1 MENLKKYYIESD
13 HHINID
19 SYEKG
24 ELNNV
29 NYYKMD
35 SIILA
40 ENEKLAIEKY
50 SSKILGFDIDF
61 DNLDIDVETGNIWAN
76 ILVDKDNFQASIE
89 QVEKWKLDKIILYS
103 DIFNIRIYEL
113 NQLFINELQTV

>member
-1 MENLKKYYIESD
+1 MENLKKYYIESNHD
-13 HHINID
+13 INID
-19 SYEKG
+19 SHEKG

-50 SSKILGFDIDF
+50 NSKILGFDIDF
-61 DNLDIDVETGNIWAN
+61 DNLDIDDETGNIWGN
-76 ILVDKDNFQASIE
+76 ILVDKDNIQASIE
-89 QVEKWKLDKIILYS
+89 QVKKWKLDKITLYS
-103 DIFNIRIYEL
+103 DIFKIRIYEL
-113 NQLFINELQTV
+113 SQLFINESKTI

>member
-13 HHINID
+13 HNIYED
-19 SYEKG
+19 SYKEG

-29 NYYKMD
+29 NFYKMD

-50 SSKILGFDIDF
+50 STKILGFDIDF
-61 DNLDIDVETGNIWAN
+61 DNLEIDEETGNIWAN

-89 QVEKWKLDKIILYS
+89 QVEKWKLNKLILYS
-103 DIFNIRIYEL
+103 DMINFKIYEL
-113 NQLFINELQTV
+113 SQLFINELETV

>member
-1 MENLKKYYIESD
+1 MENLKKYYIKSD
-13 HHINID
+13 HDINID
-19 SYEKG
+19 SYENG

-29 NYYKMD
+29 NNYKMD

-50 SSKILGFDIDF
+50 CSKILGFDIDF
-61 DNLDIDVETGNIWAN
+61 DNLDIDKETGNIWAC

-113 NQLFINELQTV
+113 NQIFINELQTV

>member
-1 MENLKKYYIESD
+1 MKNLKKYYIESTHD
-13 HHINID
+13 INID

-61 DNLDIDVETGNIWAN
+61 DNLDIDDETGNIWGN
-76 ILVDKDNFQASIE
+76 ILVDKDNIQASIE
-89 QVEKWKLDKIILYS
+89 QVEKWKLDKITLYS

-113 NQLFINELQTV
+113 SQLFINELQTI

>member
-1 MENLKKYYIESD
+1 MENLKKYYIESNHD
-13 HHINID
+13 INID

-24 ELNNV
+24 ELNNI

-50 SSKILGFDIDF
+50 LSKILGFDIDF
-61 DNLDIDVETGNIWAN
+61 DNLDRDDETGNIWGN
-76 ILVDKDNFQASIE
+76 ILVDKDNIQASIE

-103 DIFNIRIYEL
+103 DIFTINVYQL
-113 NQLFINELQTV
+113 KQLFISELVTV

>member
-61 DNLDIDVETGNIWAN
+61 DNLDIDEETGNIWGN

-89 QVEKWKLDKIILYS
+89 QVE
-103 DIFNIRIYEL
+103 
-113 NQLFINELQTV
+113 TVSYTHLTLPTID